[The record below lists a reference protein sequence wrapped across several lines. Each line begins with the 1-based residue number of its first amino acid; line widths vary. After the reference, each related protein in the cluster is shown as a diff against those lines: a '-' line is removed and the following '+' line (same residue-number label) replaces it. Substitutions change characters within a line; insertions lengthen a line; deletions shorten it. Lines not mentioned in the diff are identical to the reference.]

1 MKDEGESRDKNPM
14 ASWRKESPS
23 FGLPPSGFGWYRA
36 EMHQDA
42 HD

>member
-14 ASWRKESPS
+14 ASWRKE
-23 FGLPPSGFGWYRA
+23 GWYRA
-36 EMHQDA
+36 ELRQDA